1 MRFLLF
7 SMPILFLL
15 FACDQAEKPNDTA
28 EPEQTTKFEIPKV
41 LHNLDYDDSG
51 RLFVQIDDK
60 KAYLMESEPTLTSES
75 FASCFSTADEGLQLD
90 LNNPDFNGTLY
101 YGFIP
106 DAETYSYPIYYKRS
120 KEIKAGK
127 SILHIASLTGK
138 YDMVKWQ
145 ETGRG
150 LFGYRVLDDSGFIWH
165 EGRIR
170 FEGKGPFV
178 PAPTIIEGPFLS
190 QQTPNSIVISFKTNL
205 DTKVEVSTNNNEE
218 IYSSNGKEHEVKIDG
233 IEPSTNYIYTI
244 KYGDYEFESTFSTA
258 PIKGSRNK
266 FTFGFTSDSRGGPG
280 GGERDIFGANN
291 LVMQRMVNLARKE
304 SAKFFQ
310 FTGDLIDGYLSDE
323 YEQQLQY
330 SNWKHSIEPAAHTIP
345 FNIGMGNHESLNW
358 SFSDGSQYGVSIDRF
373 PYETHSGEVL
383 FAKNFSNPIR
393 ELKSEDGN
401 KYDPDENN
409 ADFPSYEE
417 NVYDYV
423 YGNVAVLV
431 LNSNYWYSP
440 SRRDI
445 DKVGGNLH
453 GYIMDNQLEW
463 YKKKIEQYTNDPDID
478 HIFATMHT
486 PLFPNGGHMKDD
498 MWYNGDNTFRPYI
511 AGKPVDQGI
520 IERRDELLDAVKDN
534 EKFVAFLAGDEH
546 NYSRTKINSETE
558 IYPIDWEGVRVPFT
572 KTIWQI
578 TNGSAGAPYYAQ
590 EQAPWSPSVEKFSSK
605 YALCLF
611 HIEGKEIVLE
621 VLDPMTMLQIEEVKL
636 K

>member
-1 MRFLLF
+1 MKY
-7 SMPILFLL
+7 LL
-15 FACDQAEKPNDTA
+15 FALSLVFALTACNVEDSVPEKS
-28 EPEQTTKFEIPKV
+28 EPEETTKFEIPKV
-41 LHNLDYDDSG
+41 LHNLEYDETG
-51 RLFVQIDDK
+51 RLYAQIGDN
-60 KAYLMESEPTLTSES
+60 KAYLMESNPTLTSES
-75 FASCFSTADEGLQLD
+75 FGSCFSTGDKGLLLD
-90 LNNPDFNGTLY
+90 LNNSEFNGTLF

-106 DAETYSYPIYYKRS
+106 DAERYSYTIYYKKS
-120 KEIKAGK
+120 KEIIAGK
-127 SILHIASLTGK
+127 SKIDIADLTGK
-138 YDMVKWQ
+138 YDMVNWQ

-150 LFGYRVLDDSGFIWH
+150 LMGYRILDETGFIWH

-190 QQTPNSIVISFKTNL
+190 QQTHNSIVVSFKTNL
-205 DTKVEVSTNNNEE
+205 KTKVKLTTGNSDL
-218 IYSSNGKEHEVKIDG
+218 YSSEGTDHEIKIIDL
-233 IEPSTNYIYTI
+233 EPQTEYDYTI
-244 KYGDYEFESTFSTA
+244 SYGDYEFSSSFSTA

-291 LVMQRMVNLARKE
+291 LVMQRMVNLAKKE
-304 SAKFFQ
+304 GAVFFQ
-310 FTGDLIDGYLSDE
+310 FTGDLIDGYLSNE

-358 SFSDGSQYGVSIDRF
+358 SFSDGSKYGISVDRF

-383 FAKNFSNPIR
+383 FGKNFSNPIS

-401 KYDPDENN
+401 EYDPDQNTI
-409 ADFPSYEE
+409 DFPSYEE

-423 YGNVAVLV
+423 YGNVAVIV
-431 LNSNYWYSP
+431 MNSNYWYSP
-440 SRRDI
+440 SRRDL

-463 YKKKIEQYTNDPDID
+463 YFNKIDQYTNDPDID

-511 AGKPVDQGI
+511 AGKPVKEGI
-520 IERRDELLDAVKDN
+520 IERRDALLNKVKDN
-534 EKFVAFLAGDEH
+534 DKFVAFLAGDEH
-546 NYSRTKINSETE
+546 NYSRTKINYETD
-558 IYPIDWEGVRVPFT
+558 IYPENWDKDKIPFST
-572 KTIWQI
+572 TIWQI

-590 EQAPWSPSVEKFSSK
+590 EQAPWTPKVETFSSK

-611 HIEGKEIVLE
+611 HVEGKEITLE
-621 VLDPMTMLQIEEVKL
+621 VLDPMTMDLIEEVKL